1 MLITIGSITT
11 ATRAAKI
18 IQSKTGIKG
27 KVIHTPS
34 EINHGGCSYS
44 IRYDDKDEALL
55 RKVVKEHRI
64 PAKKWYKE
72 ASGYY
77 DLS

>member
-11 ATRAAKI
+11 ATRAVKT
-18 IQSKTGIKG
+18 IQTKTGIKG
-27 KVIHTPS
+27 QVVPTPS
-34 EINHGGCSYS
+34 ELNRGGCSYS
-44 IRYDDKDEALL
+44 IRYNDNYEAQL
-55 RKVVKEHRI
+55 RRAVKEHNI
-64 PAKKWYKE
+64 PVKKWYRE